1 MLKIKKI
8 KDKDVAK
15 VVAQDSQPCQYAGHK
30 GAYNCLYDCTT
41 QGKDRY
47 YKSKDL

>member
-8 KDKDVAK
+8 ANKETAK
-15 VVAQDSQPCQYAGHK
+15 IVAQDSQPCAYAGVK
-30 GAYNCLYDCTT
+30 RAYNCLYDCKTS
-41 QGKDRY
+41 QYRY